1 MVNVKIRS
9 LLAPILIGL
18 SLTCSAQTFPNK
30 PIRVL
35 VGNGAG
41 GITDVVVRISTEE
54 MGRRLG
60 QPMVVENRPG
70 ASASIA
76 GNAVRTSSPD
86 GYTLY
91 GGSVASF
98 SPAFLKDAS
107 IDATKALAPVSMLGA
122 GDWFIYVPSNL
133 PINNLKELVA
143 YGKTNQIRFSAA
155 SVVNTMIFA
164 LIGKRMGFTF
174 ENIPYKATDQTIT
187 SMLNGDT
194 QVTLNAASGFAPFLS
209 GGRLRVIS
217 TLSGK
222 RLELMPN
229 AQSGIEQG
237 LPLELYSQI
246 GLWGTLGTPADVI
259 AKLNGAAVEALK
271 TPAVI
276 ERFRNVSYNPVSTSP
291 QELIRRVDDEIK
303 LLIEAAALIDFK
315 PQ

>member
-1 MVNVKIRS
+1 MVNVKVRS
-9 LLAPILIGL
+9 LLATMLIGL
-18 SLTCSAQTFPNK
+18 SLSCSAQTFPNK

-35 VGNGAG
+35 VGLAPG
-41 GITDVVVRISTEE
+41 GITDVVVRVSTEE

-60 QPMVVENRPG
+60 QTLVVENRPG

-76 GNAVRTSSPD
+76 GNAVRMSAPD

-91 GGSVASF
+91 GGSVAGF
-98 SPAFLKDAS
+98 APAFLKDAS
-107 IDATKALAPVSMLGA
+107 IDAPKVLAPVSMLGT

-133 PINNLKELVA
+133 PINNLKDLVA
-143 YGKTNQIRFSAA
+143 YGKTNPIRFSAA
-155 SVVNTMIFA
+155 SAANTMIFA

-194 QVTLNAASGFAPFLS
+194 QVTLNAAASFGPFLS
-209 GGRLRVIS
+209 SGRLRVIS
-217 TLSGK
+217 TLSSK
-222 RLELMPN
+222 RLDLMPN
-229 AQSGIEQG
+229 VPSGIEQG

-246 GLWGTLGTPADVI
+246 GLWGVLGTPADVI

-276 ERFRNVSYNPVSTSP
+276 ERFRNVSYNPVSSSP
-291 QELIRRVDDEIK
+291 QELLRRVDDEIK
-303 LLIEAAALIDFK
+303 LLVEAAALINFQ